1 MESPVILSACRTAIG
16 KFGRSL
22 VGVPATR
29 LGAAAIKEAMK
40 RARIDSAD
48 VNEVIMGNVLSSGLG
63 QHPARQAAVYAGV
76 PANVGSLTVN
86 KVCGSGLKAVMLA
99 AQSIKAGDNEIVV
112 AGGMEN
118 MSNTPYFVRNLRWG
132 LKYGHAQLLDSM
144 IVDGLWDAYEDYHM
158 GVTGEL
164 VARKFKIK
172 RQEADEFAYES
183 HMRAAKAA
191 KTGKF
196 AEETVSVEIEHE
208 GGAVSKFE
216 RDECIR
222 ADTSLEK
229 LSKLKP
235 VFEKR
240 GVLTAGNSSQLSDG
254 AAAVVV
260 ASAEAARR
268 IGVKPL
274 ARIVAYGTGGL
285 EPSRVMEAPIPTT
298 RALLKKAEMKVDDID
313 LFEHNEAYSTASI
326 AVRRALEVDEDRFNV
341 NGGAVALGHPI
352 GCSGAR
358 VLTTLLYEMKRR
370 GRAKGL
376 ATLCLG
382 GGNAVAMIVES

>member
-40 RARIDSAD
+40 RARIGAAD

-164 VARKFKIK
+164 VARKFKIT
-172 RQEADEFAYES
+172 RREADEFAYES

-196 AEETVSVEIEHE
+196 AEEIVSVEIEHE
-208 GGAVSKFE
+208 GGSVSKFD

-222 ADTSLEK
+222 ADTSVEK

-254 AAAVVV
+254 AAAVVI
-260 ASAEAARR
+260 ASADAARR

-326 AVRRALEVDEDRFNV
+326 AVRRALGVDEDRFNV